1 MRCACLGNYEWQPS
15 TFIDPRDFTAG
26 GKDKSSAKS
35 LGVLQEPCNQGTRIL
50 RATGTI
56 IDRIQH
62 CSASNEIEELMQWRE
77 KVFGRDRISCKPEDM
92 EAFHIGDGRASIQ
105 FAQQG
110 WALAFETLPAQDDEF
125 EWLDAFLETCIQAD
139 SKFYQ
144 EDCPAAHFLRLG
156 FLCFARIM
164 GMPPKLRVSL
174 SRWIDGLHG
183 DFRPKDET
191 AMENAFFTKVISSPG
206 PRRRFCVTE
215 RGLFGLFPAGCQPGD
230 DVFILKGGAV
240 PFVLRPVGIP
250 SSGGTD
256 EQTYRL
262 IGDAYIRGIMYGEAL
277 SFEGIRELNAHII

>member
-1 MRCACLGNYEWQPS
+1 MLVMDWHQYNSHSKGGHWHSKRFPHKTTSLNGWTPFWRLASRPTASS
-15 TFIDPRDFTAG
+15 TKKT
-26 GKDKSSAKS
+26 
-35 LGVLQEPCNQGTRIL
+35 VLQLI
-50 RATGTI
+50 
-56 IDRIQH
+56 
-62 CSASNEIEELMQWRE
+62 
-77 KVFGRDRISCKPEDM
+77 
-92 EAFHIGDGRASIQ
+92 
-105 FAQQG
+105 
-110 WALAFETLPAQDDEF
+110 
-125 EWLDAFLETCIQAD
+125 FLQ
-139 SKFYQ
+139 
-144 EDCPAAHFLRLG
+144 LG

-174 SRWIDGLHG
+174 SRWIDRLHG

-191 AMENAFFTKVISSPG
+191 AMKNAFFTKVISSPG

-277 SFEGIRELNAHII
+277 SFDGIRELNAHII